1 MGINLPQN
9 AYFNQIYIYHDEF
22 VDHSWIWDGEK
33 WKDFTSNDYGVIY
46 LKNNSTDTDDV
57 AILLTNYDSSGNTT
71 AAIFA
76 DGTIS
81 GKTYYGDGSNLTGI
95 SGGGFSTSGGTF
107 TGPVIFISGLT
118 ANTISATTYLNLPLD
133 IRTTG
138 ATYSNGTATFTNN
151 NSTTYTLTGLT
162 LPFTGGT
169 VTGSTNYINGLTAN
183 TISATTYLNLPLDIR
198 TTGGTYSNNTFTF
211 TNNTGG
217 TYSVLF
223 NTLTG
228 LTVNGVLSATTI
240 SGGTFYGNGS
250 GLTNFTSG
258 QITTAL
264 GYTPYN
270 STNPSGYITGYTD
283 TYTTGGTYSNG
294 IINIKNNLG
303 NSFNI
308 EGLYTGT
315 TDFYVPYSGANN
327 DVHLGTREIYT
338 GKLWLYDEAEGESG
352 SLHYA
357 DEALHFENSE
367 GETLIYI
374 EPGFVQ
380 LHNGQNIQS
389 NLFTT
394 LLTQI
399 RNHYLPDR
407 DGTIALTANTL
418 SGYGITDAYPL
429 NSNPRGYL
437 TAYTDTYTTGG
448 TYSNGSAVFTNNSG
462 GTFTVNGFTTPFT
475 GGTVAGATQFT
486 NGLTANTI
494 SATTYLN
501 LPSSINIGNSDLTL
515 TGNRNLNTQSGY
527 TLTINPATTFTKTV
541 TLNGNI
547 SSTAWGV
554 NGINLQT
561 SAATY
566 TDTSSTGTVT
576 NNMVNT
582 FGIPTIATTNTGVT
596 YTNAST
602 LYIAGAPVAA
612 NTGITIT
619 NPTALSIG
627 SGKFVMNSPTTNATF
642 AASQIVVANSSGS
655 TGGFFMD
662 LTGSFPNAGGRAGFG
677 FTNSTNGNSCPWIST
692 NGGTQSSMYLNGYAS
707 VQVYGFTAGFGFIA
721 NGQTSSL
728 TTALGRIHSTGIY
741 SLPVAGVGAALY
753 TNTVLTAS
761 QNNQTAASIYINDT
775 FSNGSFSG
783 LTQYGIYQNNTA
795 FNYLQGNTG
804 VNTNVDAGYKL
815 DVNGT
820 SRHTGLSTFQGGV
833 LTSGNISSSTFG
845 SVNQGTLQGIGINHI
860 ASTYS
865 ATNPVTASTNYLA
878 VDVLGGDTITSTSA
892 TTYTVAYGLFVK
904 PPVAGTNTTFS
915 NASNVYAIGTSGNI
929 SANGINA
936 SGNLN
941 ASTVIATNYIGTN
954 LSTPNT
960 VWCRPQS
967 NNGGLWLGTSST
979 NMWVGFGST
988 NTTGINID
996 NNANLTAAK
1005 IIISAN
1011 VSASG
1016 WTTNGVGLVISSSTY
1031 TDTTST
1037 GSVVNN
1043 MVNTFG
1049 QPTINTSNTGVT
1061 YQQVATLYVAGAPI
1075 AANTGVTLQNTY
1087 SIYANG
1093 RVQINGAIG
1102 TTLGINSNGNIF
1114 TTGGNF
1120 IYGNS
1125 VYGNGY
1131 NFNGNAGSLG
1141 LYYGNSTNIFIG
1153 TTVAGFNG
1161 LNVNTSNNIGI
1172 GAVSTNTAKLE
1183 VTGGI
1188 LNIGTYGNINV
1199 NAGNSQSM
1207 IVFSGSGTI
1216 GGTGYT
1222 DFIKVVNTSAGATNI
1237 NKTIRVNNTGG
1248 LEFLN
1253 SAYNSLILSITDNG
1267 ILNVGTAT
1275 SSNSDGT
1282 SNYLSLNANNSQ
1294 IYDDGNL
1301 HIHSRASGQSLWINT
1316 NGGQLNLLTQ
1326 IPYNGASLGTGVA
1339 IGTGTLTGFVTINT
1353 GKTYTTAT
1361 SYGYLTTSGAGTYP
1375 GGSQTLSVSL
1385 YATSR
1390 IMAQEVDAYSDERMK
1405 DIHGEIGLDEAIKLV
1420 KEVKPI
1426 KFNWKN
1432 DESKSVKTGY
1442 SAQQTA
1448 KSGYDHLITLLP
1460 KEGLEERIDDDG
1472 FISPKD
1478 TQFLMNYDQVI
1489 PYHGTVIKYLLEKI
1503 ESLEKKLNDFT
1514 KNK

>member
-1 MGINLPQN
+1 MGFNINEHQTNIVPFQSGSGVPSHLSPLGSVYVDN
-9 AYFNQIYIYHDEF
+9 LTGIEYINK
-22 VDHSWIWDGEK
+22 DGLNT
-33 WKDFTSNDYGVIY
+33 WSFI
-46 LKNNSTDTDDV
+46 
-57 AILLTNYDSSGNTT
+57 YDSTMSIGNGIFLPLSGGSLTGPLS
-71 AAIFA
+71 
-76 DGTIS
+76 GTSIS
-81 GKTYYGDGSNLTGI
+81 ATTYYGDGSHLSGI
-95 SGGGFSTSGGTF
+95 VGT
-107 TGPVIFISGLT
+107 I
-118 ANTISATTYLNLPLD
+118 
-133 IRTTG
+133 
-138 ATYSNGTATFTNN
+138 
-151 NSTTYTLTGLT
+151 
-162 LPFTGGT
+162 FTGGT
-169 VTGSTNYINGLTAN
+169 VTGSTQFTNGLTAN

-217 TYSVLF
+217 TYSLLF
-223 NTLTG
+223 NILTG
-228 LTVNGVLSATTI
+228 LTINGVLSATTI

-283 TYTTGGTYSNG
+283 TYSTGGTYSNG

-501 LPSSINIGNSDLTL
+501 LPLDIRTTGGTYSNGTAIFTNNSGGTFNINGFTLPFTGGTVTGSTNYINGLTANTISATTYLNLPSSINIGNSDLTL

-602 LYIAGAPVAA
+602 LYIAGAPITS

-642 AASQIVVANSSGS
+642 AASQIVVASSSGS

-662 LTGSFPNAGGRAGFG
+662 LTGSFPNAGLRAGFG
-677 FTNSTNGNSCPWIST
+677 FTNSTNGNPCPWIST
-692 NGGTQSSMYLNGYAS
+692 NGGTQSAMYLNGYAS
-707 VQVYGFTAGFGFIA
+707 VQVYGFTSGFGFIA

-728 TTALGRIHSTGIY
+728 TIASGRIHSTGIY

-820 SRHTGLSTFQGGV
+820 TRLNGKNTFTGSITASANLAQANLVTSTLVTAANNDVLVGLDVVPTFSNPSGYTGVTNYSARFGGDTYFTYAANRTISVEKNITTGTGAALTIQAGTAFSNGGGGTLNLYQGAGVGGLGVGSVNIGATTGPMGNPALIKLNGGTRVTSGGGYVGTMFAVNNTSSDMLSFYYDQVNGIVANIYFSSWQGQFTSANSYVFDNNVGIGQLTNPAAPTLTPSATGGTLTAATYYYKIVAVDVNGKTTGNGTEANTTTTGTTSSVGLTWTAIIGAYSYRIYQGTVTNTQTKYFTSTTNSATDIGSGYTVTAIPNVSANTSAKSWINGSGLVIPSLTTTNVNAWSNPITGQRVYDNTLNLNKFYNSTAWDTLGSLAATQTWSGVNTFSSATPLILTNSSGATLNFAGSANNSGTHSIKFSIGGGNLSYV
-833 LTSGNISSSTFG
+833 NSITNTATGSFGNMYMDFNVGNGPNNTVTNLIRLDPFYNNTTIVNTYLRGQTIIGNTTNNMSAILYFQNFSLTNNASLGASGIQSVATGSYSQATRLEFLVSISQNPTVVTGDRAMSIFHATKNILIGNGTTDDGVNTLQVTGSVKATQFNSTATQTTLSGSTSGNAVFSMPFQGSSYKK
-845 SVNQGTLQGIGINHI
+845 VMINCNSLVG
-860 ASTYS
+860 ATSTYTFPTAFTTS
-865 ATNPVTASTNYLA
+865 PSISVTYGVGGSISVLPTVITTLTN
-878 VDVLGGDTITSTSA
+878 
-892 TTYTVAYGLFVK
+892 
-904 PPVAGTNTTFS
+904 
-915 NASNVYAIGTSGNI
+915 
-929 SANGINA
+929 
-936 SGNLN
+936 
-941 ASTVIATNYIGTN
+941 STVIITGTN
-954 LSTPNT
+954 
-960 VWCRPQS
+960 
-967 NNGGLWLGTSST
+967 SS
-979 NMWVGFGST
+979 
-988 NTTGINID
+988 
-996 NNANLTAAK
+996 
-1005 IIISAN
+1005 
-1011 VSASG
+1011 
-1016 WTTNGVGLVISSSTY
+1016 
-1031 TDTTST
+1031 
-1037 GSVVNN
+1037 
-1043 MVNTFG
+1043 
-1049 QPTINTSNTGVT
+1049 
-1061 YQQVATLYVAGAPI
+1061 
-1075 AANTGVTLQNTY
+1075 
-1087 SIYANG
+1087 
-1093 RVQINGAIG
+1093 
-1102 TTLGINSNGNIF
+1102 
-1114 TTGGNF
+1114 
-1120 IYGNS
+1120 
-1125 VYGNGY
+1125 
-1131 NFNGNAGSLG
+1131 
-1141 LYYGNSTNIFIG
+1141 
-1153 TTVAGFNG
+1153 
-1161 LNVNTSNNIGI
+1161 
-1172 GAVSTNTAKLE
+1172 
-1183 VTGGI
+1183 GI
-1188 LNIGTYGNINV
+1188 LILE
-1199 NAGNSQSM
+1199 
-1207 IVFSGSGTI
+1207 
-1216 GGTGYT
+1216 GY
-1222 DFIKVVNTSAGATNI
+1222 
-1237 NKTIRVNNTGG
+1237 
-1248 LEFLN
+1248 
-1253 SAYNSLILSITDNG
+1253 
-1267 ILNVGTAT
+1267 
-1275 SSNSDGT
+1275 
-1282 SNYLSLNANNSQ
+1282 
-1294 IYDDGNL
+1294 
-1301 HIHSRASGQSLWINT
+1301 
-1316 NGGQLNLLTQ
+1316 
-1326 IPYNGASLGTGVA
+1326 
-1339 IGTGTLTGFVTINT
+1339 
-1353 GKTYTTAT
+1353 
-1361 SYGYLTTSGAGTYP
+1361 
-1375 GGSQTLSVSL
+1375 
-1385 YATSR
+1385 
-1390 IMAQEVDAYSDERMK
+1390 
-1405 DIHGEIGLDEAIKLV
+1405 
-1420 KEVKPI
+1420 
-1426 KFNWKN
+1426 
-1432 DESKSVKTGY
+1432 
-1442 SAQQTA
+1442 
-1448 KSGYDHLITLLP
+1448 
-1460 KEGLEERIDDDG
+1460 
-1472 FISPKD
+1472 
-1478 TQFLMNYDQVI
+1478 
-1489 PYHGTVIKYLLEKI
+1489 
-1503 ESLEKKLNDFT
+1503 
-1514 KNK
+1514 